1 MQLPLR
7 EYYRAEARSG
17 KGGLIAVKENA
28 GGYRFDAALT
38 PRGFIMSLPDFF
50 AQVPAV
56 TVHDP
61 LAAFLGA
68 PADGRLTYTYADAV
82 RLAGHSCPT
91 VAGAWLM
98 TIRAL
103 AVLWPEGVPER
114 GRVQL
119 SLPESAET
127 GVTGVVAA
135 VAGLVTGAAGNGG
148 FKGIGGRF
156 GRAGLVDF
164 ATAIPATLGFR
175 RTDTGEGVL
184 AHYDPSGV
192 PAAPEMRPAL
202 QRLMAGVETLE
213 DGATF
218 AHAWQDRVRRILL
231 DEAESVVTLTPL

>member
-1 MQLPLR
+1 
-7 EYYRAEARSG
+7 
-17 KGGLIAVKENA
+17 
-28 GGYRFDAALT
+28 
-38 PRGFIMSLPDFF
+38 MSLPDFF
-50 AQVPAV
+50 AQVPSV

-98 TIRAL
+98 TVRAL
-103 AVLWPEGVPER
+103 AVLWPDSLPER

-119 SLPESAET
+119 SLPEAAET

-135 VAGLVTGAAGNGG
+135 VAGLVTGAAAGGG

-175 RTDTGEGVL
+175 RTDTGDAVL
-184 AHYDPSGV
+184 AHYDPSAV

-202 QRLMAGVETLE
+202 QRMLAGVEAAE

-218 AHAWQDRVRRILL
+218 ARAWQERVRCILL
-231 DEAESVVTLTPL
+231 EQADAVVTLTPLHP

>member
-1 MQLPLR
+1 
-7 EYYRAEARSG
+7 
-17 KGGLIAVKENA
+17 
-28 GGYRFDAALT
+28 
-38 PRGFIMSLPDFF
+38 MSLPDFF
-50 AQVPAV
+50 AQVPAI

-68 PADGRLTYTYADAV
+68 PADGRLSYTYADAV

-98 TIRAL
+98 TVRAL
-103 AVLWPEGVPER
+103 AALWPGELPER

-119 SLPESAET
+119 LLPDAPES

-148 FKGIGGRF
+148 FKGIGGRY

-175 RTDTGEGVL
+175 RIDTGAGVL
-184 AHYDPSGV
+184 AHYDPSAV
-192 PAAPEMRPAL
+192 PAGPEMRPAL
-202 QRLMAGVETLE
+202 QRLMAGVESAE
-213 DGATF
+213 DGAIF
-218 AHAWQDRVRRILL
+218 ARAWQERVRRILL
-231 DEAESVVTLTPL
+231 EDADHVVTLAPF